1 MGKKSVVTEYQ
12 DISAFS
18 GSPASCK
25 HHLLFGRGIRELA
38 DADGIWIP
46 LTNSEHNMSPNGNL
60 YQIHGN
66 PVAEKL
72 SKMCGQ
78 LAWEK
83 EYLASEL
90 CTTESLKAILY
101 KEAREE
107 FRKRYGI
114 SYL

>member
-1 MGKKSVVTEYQ
+1 MKQNKSIVTEYT

-18 GSPASCK
+18 GAPAECK

-38 DADGIWIP
+38 DQDGIYIP

-83 EYLASEL
+83 EYYRKLLNFEGKD
-90 CTTESLKAILY
+90 TD
-101 KEAREE
+101 EAREA
-107 FRKRYGI
+107 FRKRYSI